1 MGVGTSAFLRQPDLP
16 ELDRNRREPLPER
29 DAELALVARQ
39 LAFVAQAGERGFV
52 SLSAGRPSSV
62 PFVREVL
69 KLDDEP

>member
-1 MGVGTSAFLRQPDLP
+1 MGVGTSGFLRQPDLP
-16 ELDRNRREPLPER
+16 ELDRNRREPLPEC
-29 DAELALVARQ
+29 DAE
-39 LAFVAQAGERGFV
+39 LAFVAQAGERGFA

>member
-1 MGVGTSAFLRQPDLP
+1 MGVGTSGFLRQPDLP
-16 ELDRNRREPLPER
+16 ELDRNRREPLAER
-29 DAELALVARQ
+29 DAELALVAR
-39 LAFVAQAGERGFV
+39 AGERGFV